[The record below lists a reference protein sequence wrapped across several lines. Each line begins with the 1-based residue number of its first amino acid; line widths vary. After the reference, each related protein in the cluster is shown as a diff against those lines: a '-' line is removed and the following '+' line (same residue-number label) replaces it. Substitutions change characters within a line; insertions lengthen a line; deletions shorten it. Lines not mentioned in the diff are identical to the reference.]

1 MFSYYEVDYV
11 IYNKGSG
18 RDFLELYYNF
28 DLSLNQFKST

>member
-11 IYNKGSG
+11 IYNQGSG

-28 DLSLNQFKST
+28 WSVIKSV